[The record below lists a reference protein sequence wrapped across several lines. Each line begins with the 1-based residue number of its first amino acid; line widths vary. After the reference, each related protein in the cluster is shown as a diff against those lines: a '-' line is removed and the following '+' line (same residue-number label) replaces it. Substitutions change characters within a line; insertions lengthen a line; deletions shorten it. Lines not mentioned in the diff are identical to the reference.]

1 MEKIIIEG
9 KERLFGEISIGGM
22 KNSAL
27 PILFSC
33 LLIEGECIIE
43 NVPRVSDIFNT
54 LEILKGLGAY
64 AEFVDKNTVV
74 INSKTATNII
84 KNQNLV
90 SKMRAS
96 SYLMGTLLARFGYV
110 SLNMPGGCNFGVR
123 PIEQHLK
130 GFNTLGAIC
139 SENNGK
145 IEIKTRKRLKSQKIT
160 LDKISVGATINM
172 VLASVLI
179 SGTTIIENCAIEPHI
194 DDLICFLNK
203 CGAKIIR
210 KGRTVYIQGVKRL
223 NGCKYKISPDMIE
236 ALTYICFAGICGGD
250 VLLNNIEAS
259 HLKYCIEI
267 FKNMGIKIDTY
278 EKNLRANCESDI
290 VGQNVVTAPYP
301 LFPTDLH
308 PQFSTL
314 LCYTINGGSV
324 RDDVFPTR
332 FAYVNELSKMGA
344 KIKLIEN
351 TAIIN
356 KSHLIGAKLD
366 ATDLRAGAALV
377 AAALGAEGISEINNV
392 NYIVRGYENLVDK
405 ISSLG
410 GKIKLLKGE

>member
-9 KERLFGEISIGGM
+9 RKKLFGEISIGGM

-27 PILFSC
+27 PILFAS
-33 LLIEGECIIE
+33 LLIEDECIIE
-43 NVPRVSDIFNT
+43 NVPRVSDILNT
-54 LEILKGLGAY
+54 LEILRGLGAE
-64 AEFVDKNTVV
+64 ADFCDNNTVR
-74 INSKTATNII
+74 INAKSATNII
-84 KNQNLV
+84 KNQSLV

-130 GFNTLGAIC
+130 GFEALGAIC
-139 SENNGK
+139 TENDGK
-145 IEIKTRKRLKSQKIT
+145 IEIKTRKKLKSQKIT

-172 VLASVLI
+172 VLASI
-179 SGTTIIENCAIEPHI
+179 SLNGLTVIENCAIEPHI

-203 CGAKIIR
+203 CGAKILR
-210 KGRTVYIQGVKRL
+210 KERKIYIQGIKRL
-223 NGCKYKISPDMIE
+223 KGCKYRIYPDMIE
-236 ALTYICFAGICGGD
+236 ALTYICFVGICGGD
-250 VLLNNIEAS
+250 VALNNVEVS
-259 HLKYCIEI
+259 HLKYCIDI

-278 EKNLRANCESDI
+278 NKCLNVICDTDI
-290 VGQNVVTAPYP
+290 NGASIITAPYP

-308 PQFSTL
+308 PQFSAL
-314 LCYTINGGSV
+314 LCYTNNGGSI

-332 FAYVNELSKMGA
+332 FAYVNELKKMGA
-344 KIKLIEN
+344 KIEQIGN

-356 KSHLIGAKLD
+356 KSSMQGAKLD

-377 AAALGAEGISEINNV
+377 AASLGAYGASEINNV
-392 NYIVRGYENLVDK
+392 NYIVRGYENLVEK

-410 GKIKLLKGE
+410 GKIELINN